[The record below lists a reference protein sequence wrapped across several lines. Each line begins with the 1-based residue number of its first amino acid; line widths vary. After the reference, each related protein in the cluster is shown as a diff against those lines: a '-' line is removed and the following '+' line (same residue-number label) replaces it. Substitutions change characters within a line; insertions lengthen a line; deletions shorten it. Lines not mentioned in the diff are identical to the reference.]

1 MSYTWTF
8 TFKGAAKVLADSE
21 ESPFVAVIAPNYT
34 AAIKKVMRLKIPFV
48 TEENDLV
55 YSSCQEES
63 ETDTLE
69 GEKAG

>member
-8 TFKGAAKVLADSE
+8 TFKGAAKVLNESE

-48 TEENDLV
+48 TEESDLV
-55 YSSCQEES
+55 YYSCQEGET
-63 ETDTLE
+63 TDTLE